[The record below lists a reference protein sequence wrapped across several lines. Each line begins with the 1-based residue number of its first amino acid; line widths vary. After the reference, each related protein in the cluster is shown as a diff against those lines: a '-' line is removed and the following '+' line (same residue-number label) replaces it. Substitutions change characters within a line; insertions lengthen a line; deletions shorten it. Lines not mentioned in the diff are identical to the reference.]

1 MRPMNVSSMPIGIWI
16 GTGFTPRRSVIMS
29 TSRQKLAP
37 VRSSLLMK
45 QMRGT
50 W

>member
-1 MRPMNVSSMPIGIWI
+1 MNVSSMPIGIWI
-16 GTGFTPRRSVIMS
+16 GTGLTPRRSVIMS

-45 QMRGT
+45 QIRGT